1 MYFQYMDMD
10 WVRGIGGSMGT
21 RTKNDSENSRIS
33 PIFLTL
39 SKKEQRSTTEKAAR
53 IFESIKCIGHFDSN
67 RDPLCSLG
75 L

>member
-39 SKKEQRSTTEKAAR
+39 SKKEQRSTTENKR
-53 IFESIKCIGHFDSN
+53 SKIWIDQMLKGF
-67 RDPLCSLG
+67 
-75 L
+75 